1 MKLPISV
8 LSTNSGTLKE
18 EFLRC
23 FGLHVSNE
31 TKLLEV
37 VRDLAGAGVSKKTL
51 TIWAVE
57 AGYAKRRVSSLL
69 SSIFVSLGKRERR
82 PGAGRKPSAAALEL
96 LAHAH
101 DRYGEGALKMLRA
114 ALRAGK
120 ARRVAPA
127 VSDTASVLI
136 VVPQLGRAGAY
147 CGTTISRRPCMAQ
160 PTRAT
165 PRELLSNETSIRSH
179 E

>member
-1 MKLPISV
+1 MKIPI
-8 LSTNSGTLKE
+8 LALATNSGTLKE

-23 FGLHVSNE
+23 FALCVSNE
-31 TKLLEV
+31 TNLHGV
-37 VRDLAGAGVSKKTL
+37 VRNLAGAGVSKKTL

-57 AGYAKRRVSSLL
+57 AGYGKRCVSRLL
-69 SSIFVSLGKRERR
+69 SRIFRSLGKRERR
-82 PGAGRKPSAAALEL
+82 PGAGRKPSTVTLEL

-101 DRYGEGALKMLRA
+101 DRYGEDFLKVLRA

-127 VSDTASVLI
+127 VSDTTSVLI
-136 VVPQLGRAGAY
+136 VVPELGRAGAY

-160 PTRAT
+160 PTRVAL
-165 PRELLSNETSIRSH
+165 RESLSNETSIRSC

>member
-1 MKLPISV
+1 MNSPL
-8 LSTNSGTLKE
+8 LTNSGALKE

-23 FGLHVSNE
+23 VGLHVSNE
-31 TKLLEV
+31 TKLREV
-37 VRDLAGAGVSKKTL
+37 VRDLAGAGISRKTL

-57 AGYAKRRVSSLL
+57 AGYGKRKVSSLL
-69 SSIFVSLGKRERR
+69 SSIFRSLGKRERR

-101 DRYGEGALKMLRA
+101 GRYGQSALKVLRA

-120 ARRVAPA
+120 ARSGAPA
-127 VSDTASVLI
+127 VSDTTSVLI

-160 PTRAT
+160 PTRVAL
-165 PRELLSNETSIRSH
+165 REPLSNATSIRSH

>member
-1 MKLPISV
+1 MKGPL
-8 LSTNSGTLKE
+8 LTNSGALKE

-23 FGLHVSNE
+23 FGLHVSNS
-31 TKLLEV
+31 TTLHGV
-37 VRDLAGAGVSKKTL
+37 VRDMIGAGVSRKTL
-51 TIWAVE
+51 RIWAVE
-57 AGYAKRRVSSLL
+57 AGYGKRNVSSLL
-69 SSIFVSLGKRERR
+69 SSIFVSLGFRERR

-101 DRYGEGALKMLRA
+101 DRYGESALKVLRA

-120 ARRVAPA
+120 ARSAA
-127 VSDTASVLI
+127 SAGSDAASVLI

-165 PRELLSNETSIRSH
+165 SQESLSNETSIRRH

>member
-1 MKLPISV
+1 MKDPLI
-8 LSTNSGTLKE
+8 TNSGALKE

-23 FGLHVSNE
+23 FGPHVSNE
-31 TKLLEV
+31 TKLREV
-37 VRDLAGAGVSKKTL
+37 VRDLAGAGISRKTL
-51 TIWAVE
+51 AIWAGE
-57 AGYAKRRVSSLL
+57 AGYGKHKVSSLL
-69 SSIFVSLGKRERR
+69 SHIFRSLGKRERR

-101 DRYGEGALKMLRA
+101 DRYGEGALKVLRA

-165 PRELLSNETSIRSH
+165 PRELLSNETSIRSY

>member
-1 MKLPISV
+1 MKIPI
-8 LSTNSGTLKE
+8 TNSGALKE

-23 FGLHVSNE
+23 FDLHFSNE
-31 TKLLEV
+31 TTLREV

-57 AGYAKRRVSSLL
+57 AGYAKRKVSSLL
-69 SSIFVSLGKRERR
+69 SGIFRSLGKRERR

-101 DRYGEGALKMLRA
+101 DRYGEGALKVLRA

-120 ARRVAPA
+120 ARSGAPA
-127 VSDTASVLI
+127 VSDTTSVLI

-147 CGTTISRRPCMAQ
+147 CGTTISRRPCMTQ

-165 PRELLSNETSIRSH
+165 P
-179 E
+179 